1 MSRAES
7 WPDWWWDAAA
17 QDPVPAPP
25 PRSNQP
31 FANLGGVT
39 TPPEHDPP
47 ARAEHDPPAR
57 RVVVVGAGIAGLSAA
72 NAVRRAA
79 PGLDVVVLE
88 GSSSVGGKLARA
100 EVGGVSV
107 DVGAESMLNRRPEAV
122 ELAREVGLGDLLVHP
137 ATIKA
142 NLWSRGRMR
151 PMPRTM
157 MGVPTDPRTLA
168 ESGVLSAAGLTRVA
182 DEPTLPATELHG
194 EDVSVGRLVGERFG
208 REVVDRLVE
217 PLLGGVYAGH
227 ADELS
232 ARAAVPQVVA
242 LLDRDRSLM
251 HAAAAASAQASDV
264 PVFAGLVGG
273 LARLPE
279 ALAARLEICPGS
291 VHTNSTVRAL
301 AHAAGG
307 GWDLVVGSAHEP
319 EGLHADAVILATPA
333 HATARLL
340 RDVAPGAARE
350 LAAIDYASVA
360 IVTLAFRARDLPATE
375 GSGFLVPPVDGRT
388 VKASTYSF
396 AKWDWVRDAGSKDDD
411 AVLLM
416 RCSIGRHREEET
428 LQRTDDELV
437 RLAVDDLR
445 DAVGVTAR
453 PVDAHVRR
461 WGGALPQYSVGHVE
475 RVRSIRA
482 TVATQVGLAVCGAA
496 YDGLGL
502 PACIAS
508 AELAAT
514 QVLAALAAQ
523 GRMDP

>member
-1 MSRAES
+1 M
-7 WPDWWWDAAA
+7 
-17 QDPVPAPP
+17 
-25 PRSNQP
+25 
-31 FANLGGVT
+31 T
-39 TPPEHDPP
+39 TPREPDL
-47 ARAEHDPPAR
+47 PAR

-122 ELAREVGLGDLLVHP
+122 ALAREVGLGDLLVHP

-157 MGVPTDPRTLA
+157 MGVPTDTRTLA
-168 ESGVLSAAGLTRVA
+168 ESGVLSAAGLTRVG
-182 DEPTLPATELHG
+182 DEPTLPATDLHG

-242 LLDRDRSLM
+242 LLDRGRSLM
-251 HAAAAASAQASDV
+251 HAAAAASAQTSDV

-279 ALAARLEICPGS
+279 ALAARLEIGPGS
-291 VHTNSTVRAL
+291 VRPGTVHMGSVRTGSTVRAL

-319 EGLHADAVILATPA
+319 EALHADAVILATPA

-340 RDVAPGAARE
+340 ADVAPGAARE
-350 LAAIDYASVA
+350 LAAIDYASMA
-360 IVTLAFRARDLPATE
+360 IVTLAFRAQDLPATE

-396 AKWDWVRDAGSKDDD
+396 AKWDWIRDAGSQDHD

-445 DAVGVTAR
+445 EAIGVTAR

-482 TVATQVGLAVCGAA
+482 AVATQAGLAVCGAA